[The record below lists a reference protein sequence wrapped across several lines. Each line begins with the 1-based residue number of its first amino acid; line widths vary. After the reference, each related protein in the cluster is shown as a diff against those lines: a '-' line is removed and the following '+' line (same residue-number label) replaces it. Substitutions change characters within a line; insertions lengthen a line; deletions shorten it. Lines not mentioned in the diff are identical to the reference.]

1 MHTSLFVA
9 PFFICTQWWDVERC
23 QAVVDHFR
31 GRIQFVQC
39 GEAGK
44 GHVHPPLEGVINLV
58 GRTDLRQIVRLIYHA
73 QGIVCPV
80 TFFMHAAAA
89 IETKA
94 GRRGIGHAL

>member
-80 TFFMHAAAA
+80 TFFMHAA
-89 IETKA
+89 
-94 GRRGIGHAL
+94 RGD